1 MTPVGVTQRPGQ
13 GWRTETKPVS
23 RESSVA
29 QSAIADLNLTS
40 ACRSEYHDRSGDLTW
55 FRLHPMRSDLH
66 SPASVV
72 DALRAILVV
81 DKLPVGFLLGAG
93 CPASIKASDQDA
105 PLIPAAAGLTRAV
118 VDSASTSPVAESLR
132 RLQAMLVSDG
142 QKDPTI
148 EHMLTRVRAMETVV
162 GEDEV
167 RGFSRTDLQYLEKSI
182 CRTISDVV
190 DKQLPESATPY
201 HSLVRWIGQRTNR
214 SFVFTTNY
222 DLLVEQAFEALQV
235 PFSDGFIGSY
245 QPFFDQRTLE
255 PNGLPAHWALVCKL
269 HGSVNWRF
277 VHKRIVRSM
286 GGEGDELLIHPSHL
300 KYTESRR
307 MPYFVM
313 FDMLKAFIGNA
324 RKPVALFMIGYSF
337 SDDHVNDAIADS
349 LQANPSAVCYALQ
362 YSGFS
367 DYPQITDMVR
377 RCSNLHVLASD
388 EAVTGGRHAR
398 WGTCSHEQV
407 DELGGVFR
415 SQRSNEGRS
424 TPAIKNGD
432 VGEVAV
438 ESRLGDFEVF
448 GRFLESFSPVK
459 AMSTGEDE
467 AAS

>member
-1 MTPVGVTQRPGQ
+1 
-13 GWRTETKPVS
+13 
-23 RESSVA
+23 
-29 QSAIADLNLTS
+29 
-40 ACRSEYHDRSGDLTW
+40 
-55 FRLHPMRSDLH
+55 MRSDLH
-66 SPASVV
+66 NPVSVV

-93 CPASIKASDQDA
+93 CPASIKASDQDDA

-118 VDSASTSPVAESLR
+118 VGSASTSPVAEPLR
-132 RLQAMLVSDG
+132 RLQEMLVADG
-142 QKDPTI
+142 QEDPTI

-162 GEDEV
+162 GEDKV
-167 RGFSRTDLQYLEKSI
+167 RGFSRTDLRRLEQSI
-182 CRTISDVV
+182 CRTISNVV
-190 DKQLPESATPY
+190 DKRLPESATPY
-201 HSLVRWIGQRTNR
+201 HSLARWIGQRTNR

-222 DLLVEQAFEALQV
+222 DLLVEQAFEARQV
-235 PFSDGFIGSY
+235 PFFDGFIGSY

-255 PNGLPAHWALVCKL
+255 QKDLPAHWALVCKL
-269 HGSVNWRF
+269 HGSINWRF
-277 VHKRIVRSM
+277 VHKKVVRSM

-362 YSGFS
+362 YDKLSA
-367 DYPQITDMVR
+367 YPQIAGLVQ
-377 RCSNLHVLASD
+377 RCSNLHVLALD
-388 EAVTGGRHAR
+388 EAVTNGRHAP

-407 DELGGVFR
+407 DDLDGAFR
-415 SQRSNEGRS
+415 SRCSNEDRS
-424 TPAIKNGD
+424 APASENGD
-432 VGEVAV
+432 AGEVAV
-438 ESRLGDFEVF
+438 ESRLGDFKVF
-448 GRFLESFSPVK
+448 GRFLASFSPVK
-459 AMSTGEDE
+459 ATSTGEAE